1 MFYWSCSYAELYKGE
16 EGNKGK
22 DTKEVQKYLF

>member
-1 MFYWSCSYAELYKGE
+1 MSYWSYSRAELYKGE

-22 DTKEVQKYLF
+22 ETKEVQKYLF